1 MSNKVQAKGVAE
13 RTKQNVP
20 RNDELT
26 NMEVLQSHANDDQL
40 QPTEGDT
47 GCDES
52 DHKRRKMIEGRTAIR
67 SPQSALMSWMK
78 PQGVSTRRT
87 G

>member
-1 MSNKVQAKGVAE
+1 MPIVVCHS
-13 RTKQNVP
+13 TS
-20 RNDELT
+20 LC
-26 NMEVLQSHANDDQL
+26 VLPSANICIYQ
-40 QPTEGDT
+40 GDT

>member
-40 QPTEGDT
+40 QPTEV
-47 GCDES
+47 C
-52 DHKRRKMIEGRTAIR
+52 
-67 SPQSALMSWMK
+67 LMTL
-78 PQGVSTRRT
+78 V
-87 G
+87 